1 MKRIFIALV
10 ALMTVVCPLFAGES
24 WVGLTTGPAFETLSD
39 DDYAVGTTNWV
50 IGVEGA
56 YYFNEAETVGIGGK
70 LGFGLTLETSAMYQ
84 GRPVSDS
91 SMYSSQFLIA
101 PALTFQ
107 YRLGITDHMDL
118 RLGAGL
124 QYVHIFGDETFLGST
139 DYSTRSRISFD
150 NLDFLANA
158 DLVFG
163 GESFQFFGG
172 IELAFNMVS
181 NMTSKTTI
189 TQKDKTDTYKYSDTV
204 DGVFRMSITPRL
216 GFSYAF

>member
-1 MKRIFIALV
+1 MKKIFIALV
-10 ALMTVVCPLFAGES
+10 ALMAAVCPLFAGES
-24 WVGLTTGPAFETLSD
+24 WVGLATGPAFETLSD
-39 DDYAVGTTNWV
+39 GDYAVGTTNWV

-56 YYFNEAETVGIGGK
+56 YYFNEAETIGIGGK

-84 GRPVSDS
+84 GRPVSGS

-124 QYVHIFGDETFLGST
+124 QYVHIFGNESFIGST
-139 DYSTRSRISFD
+139 DFSTRSRTSFD

-163 GESFQFFGG
+163 GKSFQFFGG

-181 NMTSKTTI
+181 NMTSKTTT
-189 TQKDKTDTYKYSDTV
+189 TQNDKTDTYKYSDTV

>member
-10 ALMTVVCPLFAGES
+10 TLMAAVCPLFAGES
-24 WVGLTTGPAFETLSD
+24 WVGLATGPAFETLSD
-39 DDYAVGTTNWV
+39 GDYAVGTTNWV

-56 YYFNEAETVGIGGK
+56 YYFNEAETIGIGGK

-84 GRPVSDS
+84 GRPVSGS

-101 PALTFQ
+101 PAMTFQ

-124 QYVHIFGDETFLGST
+124 QYVHIFGNESFIGST
-139 DYSTRSRISFD
+139 DYSTRSRTSFD

-163 GESFQFFGG
+163 GKSFQFFGG

-181 NMTSKTTI
+181 NMTSKTTT
-189 TQKDKTDTYKYSDTV
+189 TQNDKTDTYKYSDTV

>member
-10 ALMTVVCPLFAGES
+10 TLMAAVCPLFAGES
-24 WVGLTTGPAFETLSD
+24 WVGLATGPAFETLSD
-39 DDYAVGTTNWV
+39 GDYAVGTTNWV

-56 YYFNEAETVGIGGK
+56 YYFNEAETIGIGGK

-84 GRPVSDS
+84 GRPVSGS

-124 QYVHIFGDETFLGST
+124 QYVHIFGDESFIGST
-139 DYSTRSRISFD
+139 DYSTRSRTSFD

-158 DLVFG
+158 DFVFG

-181 NMTSKTTI
+181 NMTSKTTT
-189 TQKDKTDTYKYSDTV
+189 TQNDKTDTYKYSDTV
-204 DGVFRMSITPRL
+204 DGVFRMSMTPRL

>member
-1 MKRIFIALV
+1 M
-10 ALMTVVCPLFAGES
+10 
-24 WVGLTTGPAFETLSD
+24 SD
-39 DDYAVGTTNWV
+39 GDYAVGTTNWV

-84 GRPVSDS
+84 GRPVSGS
-91 SMYSSQFLIA
+91 SMYSSQLLIA

-124 QYVHIFGDETFLGST
+124 QYVHIFGNESFIGST

-181 NMTSKTTI
+181 NMTNKTTT
-189 TQKDKTDTYKYSDTV
+189 TQNDKTDTYKYSDTV
-204 DGVFRMSITPRL
+204 DGVLRMSLTAPTGEPVGFWWIGLHHVRTPFS
-216 GFSYAF
+216 GFGTRAAAQST

>member
-10 ALMTVVCPLFAGES
+10 ALIAVVCPLFAGES

-139 DYSTRSRISFD
+139 DYSTRSSISFD

-181 NMTSKTTI
+181 NMTSKTTT
-189 TQKDKTDTYKYSDTV
+189 TQKDKTDTYKYSDMV

>member
-10 ALMTVVCPLFAGES
+10 ALMAVVCPLFAGES

-39 DDYAVGTTNWV
+39 GDYAVGTTNWV

-181 NMTSKTTI
+181 NMTSKTTT

>member
-10 ALMTVVCPLFAGES
+10 TLMAAVCPLFAGES
-24 WVGLTTGPAFETLSD
+24 WVGPATGPAFETLSD
-39 DDYAVGTTNWV
+39 GDYAVGTTNWV

-56 YYFNEAETVGIGGK
+56 YYFNEAETIGIGGK

-84 GRPVSDS
+84 GRPVSGS

-124 QYVHIFGDETFLGST
+124 QYVHIFGNESFIGST
-139 DYSTRSRISFD
+139 DYSTRSRTSFD

-181 NMTSKTTI
+181 NMTSKTTT
-189 TQKDKTDTYKYSDTV
+189 TQNDKTDTYKYSDTV

>member
-139 DYSTRSRISFD
+139 DYSTRSSISFD

-181 NMTSKTTI
+181 NMTSKTTT
-189 TQKDKTDTYKYSDTV
+189 TQKDKTDTYKYSDMV

>member
-1 MKRIFIALV
+1 MKKIFIALV
-10 ALMTVVCPLFAGES
+10 VLMAAVCPLFAGES
-24 WVGLTTGPAFETLSD
+24 WVGLATGPAFETLSD

-56 YYFNEAETVGIGGK
+56 YYFNEAETIGIGGK

-84 GRPVSDS
+84 GRPVSGS

-163 GESFQFFGG
+163 GKSFQFFGG

-181 NMTSKTTI
+181 NMTNKTTT
-189 TQKDKTDTYKYSDTV
+189 TQNDKTDTYKYSDTV

>member
-10 ALMTVVCPLFAGES
+10 TLMAAVCPLFAGES
-24 WVGLTTGPAFETLSD
+24 WVGLATGPAFETLSD
-39 DDYAVGTTNWV
+39 GDYAVGTTNWV

-56 YYFNEAETVGIGGK
+56 YYFNEAETIGIGGK

-84 GRPVSDS
+84 GRPVSGS

-124 QYVHIFGDETFLGST
+124 QYVHIFGNESFIGST
-139 DYSTRSRISFD
+139 DYSTRSRTSFD

-163 GESFQFFGG
+163 GKSFQFFGG

-181 NMTSKTTI
+181 NMTNKTTT
-189 TQKDKTDTYKYSDTV
+189 TQNDKTDTYKYSDTV
-204 DGVFRMSITPRL
+204 DGVFRMSMTPRL

>member
-1 MKRIFIALV
+1 MKKIFIALV
-10 ALMTVVCPLFAGES
+10 ALMAAVCPLFAGES
-24 WVGLTTGPAFETLSD
+24 WVGLATGPAFETLSD

-56 YYFNEAETVGIGGK
+56 YYFNEAETIGIGGK

-84 GRPVSDS
+84 GRPVSGS

-124 QYVHIFGDETFLGST
+124 QYVHIFGNESFLGST
-139 DYSTRSRISFD
+139 DFSTRSRTSFD

-163 GESFQFFGG
+163 GESFQW
-172 IELAFNMVS
+172 
-181 NMTSKTTI
+181 TSWPMPI
-189 TQKDKTDTYKYSDTV
+189 SYSAARASSSSAASSSPSTW
-204 DGVFRMSITPRL
+204 
-216 GFSYAF
+216 

>member
-10 ALMTVVCPLFAGES
+10 ALMAAVCPLFAGES

-39 DDYAVGTTNWV
+39 GDYAVGTTNWV

-84 GRPVSDS
+84 GRPVSGS

-124 QYVHIFGDETFLGST
+124 QYVHIFGNETFFGST
-139 DYSTRSRISFD
+139 DFSTRSRTSFD

-181 NMTSKTTI
+181 NMTSKTTT
-189 TQKDKTDTYKYSDTV
+189 TQNDKTDTYKYSDTV

>member
-10 ALMTVVCPLFAGES
+10 TLMAAVCPLFAGES
-24 WVGLTTGPAFETLSD
+24 WVGLATGPAFETLSD
-39 DDYAVGTTNWV
+39 GDYAVGTTNWV

-56 YYFNEAETVGIGGK
+56 YYFNEAETIGIGGK

-84 GRPVSDS
+84 GRPVSGS

-124 QYVHIFGDETFLGST
+124 QYVHIFGNESFIGST
-139 DYSTRSRISFD
+139 DYSTRSRTSFD

-163 GESFQFFGG
+163 GKSFQFFGG

-181 NMTSKTTI
+181 NMTSKTTT
-189 TQKDKTDTYKYSDTV
+189 TQNDKTDTYKYSDTV

>member
-1 MKRIFIALV
+1 MKKIFIALV
-10 ALMTVVCPLFAGES
+10 ALMAAVYPLFAEES
-24 WVGLTTGPAFETLSD
+24 WIGLTTGPAFETLSD

-56 YYFNEAETVGIGGK
+56 YYFNEAETIGIGGK

-84 GRPVSDS
+84 GRPVSGS

-124 QYVHIFGDETFLGST
+124 QYVHIFGNESFIGST
-139 DYSTRSRISFD
+139 DFSTRSRTSFD

-181 NMTSKTTI
+181 NMTSKTTT

-204 DGVFRMSITPRL
+204 DGVFRMSLTPRL

>member
-10 ALMTVVCPLFAGES
+10 ALMAAVCPLFAGES

-39 DDYAVGTTNWV
+39 GDYAVGTTNWV

-84 GRPVSDS
+84 GRPVSGS

-107 YRLGITDHMDL
+107 YRLMDL

-124 QYVHIFGDETFLGST
+124 QYVHIFGNESFIGST
-139 DYSTRSRISFD
+139 DFSTRSRTSFD

-181 NMTSKTTI
+181 NMTSKTTT
-189 TQKDKTDTYKYSDTV
+189 TQNDKTDTYKYSDTV